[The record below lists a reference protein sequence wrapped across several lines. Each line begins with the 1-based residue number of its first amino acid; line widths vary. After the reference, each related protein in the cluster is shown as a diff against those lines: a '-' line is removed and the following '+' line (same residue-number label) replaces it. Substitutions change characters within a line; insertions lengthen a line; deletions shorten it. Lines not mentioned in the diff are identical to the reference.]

1 MRTSPLVLLLVL
13 AACGAE
19 PSSTTDTSDTS
30 SAPDSAPADIEP
42 ADTDPV
48 DSEPAD
54 TDPTDSADAAPA
66 DTDSNDASTW
76 PETLGASRPARVI
89 TPAGYAGERLFAIV
103 LLGGYD
109 YFARDLD
116 DWLGLSETVDSRDFL
131 LILPDG
137 LVDEDGSPFWNATD
151 TCCDYYG
158 TGVDDVAYLTSL
170 FDELEARFPVSGIG
184 LVGHSA
190 GGFMAYRMACEVPA
204 RLSAVVS
211 IAGSGYLDPAD
222 CAITDVPLAV
232 LQVHGDADDIMPF
245 DGDDEAPGA
254 LEMLERWGGT
264 NGCRLRSWVTEGL
277 SPNMADEGKTVVGTY
292 RDDCTED
299 VRLWR
304 LEGSDHYPSF
314 TATFLP
320 RLLDWLISR

>member
-1 MRTSPLVLLLVL
+1 MRVFLPALTSVAL
-13 AACGAE
+13 ACGTE
-19 PSSTTDTSDTS
+19 PSGRLETDTT
-30 SAPDSAPADIEP
+30 PA
-42 ADTDPV
+42 ADTTLDEDSIPDTGPSDV
-48 DSEPAD
+48 DTEPSDIDAD
-54 TDPTDSADAAPA
+54 TATG
-66 DTDSNDASTW
+66 W
-76 PETLGASRPARVI
+76 PEVLGGERPARVI
-89 TPAGYAGERLFAIV
+89 APSGYAGERLFAIV

-116 DWLGLSETVDSRDFL
+116 DWLELSGAVDTRGFL
-131 LILPDG
+131 LVLPDG

-158 TGVDDVAYLTSL
+158 VGVDDVGYLTGL
-170 FDELEARFPVSGIG
+170 IDELEARFPVSGVG

-211 IAGSGYLDPAD
+211 IAGSGFLDPTD
-222 CAITDVPLAV
+222 CAVTDVPLPV

-254 LEMLERWGGT
+254 LEMLERWGET

-277 SPNMADEGKTVVGTY
+277 SPNLADEGKTVVGTY
-292 RDDCTED
+292 RDACAED
-299 VRLWR
+299 VLLWR

-314 TATFLP
+314 TGAFLP
-320 RLLDWLISR
+320 RLLDWLMSR

>member
-1 MRTSPLVLLLVL
+1 MRLWIPALSWCV
-13 AACGAE
+13 ACGSDPSPGRDVEVDSGVEVDTTADTEPAE
-19 PSSTTDTSDTS
+19 TAQADAETSDTLNSPDTTDTPDTS
-30 SAPDSAPADIEP
+30 PG
-42 ADTDPV
+42 
-48 DSEPAD
+48 
-54 TDPTDSADAAPA
+54 
-66 DTDSNDASTW
+66 W
-76 PETLGASRPARVI
+76 PEVLGGDRPASVI
-89 TPAGYAGERLFAIV
+89 APSGYAGERLPAIL

-116 DWLGLSETVDSRDFL
+116 DWLELSNAIDTRGFL
-131 LILPDG
+131 LVLPDG
-137 LVDEDGSPFWNATD
+137 LVDLDGSPFWNATD

-158 TGVDDVAYLTSL
+158 AGVDDVGYLTGL
-170 FDELEARFPVSGIG
+170 IDELEARFPVGDVS

-204 RLSAVVS
+204 RFHAVVS
-211 IAGSGYLDPAD
+211 IAGSGFLDPED
-222 CAITDVPLAV
+222 CAVTDVPLAV

-264 NGCRLRSWVTEGL
+264 NGCRLRSWVTEGV
-277 SPNMADEGKTVVGTY
+277 SPNMAAEGKTVVGTY

-314 TATFLP
+314 TATFVP
-320 RLLDWLISR
+320 RLLDWLMSR